1 MFVTAAQLLKKAWNS
16 VKESYKIII
25 SNLLSRSAPNFDSL
39 AFWCRWREENCIQ
52 PYFLHV
58 HHSCAYLIPAAPMA
72 SDGMENTL
80 IIQINFVSASLT
92 PELLNANKIQN
103 WSDVIHSETCDHY
116 NIEVSLNLFRW
127 VAEICFYFHKLRN
140 EGVCAPAN
148 GGKLI
153 AFILFWK

>member
-1 MFVTAAQLLKKAWNS
+1 MQFVIKKCAQFRFTSFLVQMERGKLYPTLFFICAS
-16 VKESYKIII
+16 LMCVPHS
-25 SNLLSRSAPNFDSL
+25 SSAKSL
-39 AFWCRWREENCIQ
+39 RR
-52 PYFLHV
+52 
-58 HHSCAYLIPAAPMA
+58 
-72 SDGMENTL
+72 DGKYVNHPECFSF
-80 IIQINFVSASLT
+80 NFVSASLT

-103 WSDVIHSETCDHY
+103 WSDVIHSETCDHC